1 MSFLREFVAMTHIDY
16 KSLDE
21 MGQLSLLWA
30 LEKAEKASKKPQP
43 ESKAREVEKKIEE
56 LEPKL
61 PHRKE
66 TRKMKL
72 KQVELSA
79 FSG

>member
-1 MSFLREFVAMTHIDY
+1 MTHIDY

-56 LEPKL
+56 LEAKI
-61 PHRKE
+61 
-66 TRKMKL
+66 
-72 KQVELSA
+72 A
-79 FSG
+79 A

>member
-1 MSFLREFVAMTHIDY
+1 MTHIDY

-56 LEPKL
+56 FEAKIAA
-61 PHRKE
+61 
-66 TRKMKL
+66 L
-72 KQVELSA
+72 KGDKKDEAEASWVECFLRLS
-79 FSG
+79 